1 MPVIRPSELGMYA
14 TWARPMKG
22 TRWCS
27 QSEAKGMSRTM
38 TISSWSAA
46 KVTVRWR
53 PGSSFNPAKSSSYM
67 AATRD
72 GVSTNPSRE
81 GFSPMASR
89 ISATAFST
97 RAWSTPIRPASAP
110 PGVGAVEVDRAEVP
124 VPLVDVEPVA
134 DHELRGDLEA
144 DVAQIEGHALLPL
157 LHQQGADLE
166 AGRAA
171 RLEVPAQVVE
181 GEAAVDDVL
190 DDQHVAAGQ
199 VGVEVLHD
207 PDHARGA
214 GRAPVRRDRHKVDVD
229 REVDHAGEI
238 AHEDHGALQ
247 DPDEERRFGGVVGG
261 DGGAQLCHP
270 RGQSL
275 GGDHRLAHLGR
286 DPARHRRSGTLR
298 LHRRNLIGLT
308 LDGQARCG
316 ATHPS
321 PARDLRRHA
330 VAGRDVEDA
339 GDLGGRGWMAIGATV
354 GRRQ

>member
-38 TISSWSAA
+38 TISSWPDA
-46 KVTVRWR
+46 KVMVRCR
-53 PGSSFNPAKSSSYM
+53 PGSSLNPAKSSSYM

-97 RAWSTPIRPASAP
+97 RAMSTPIGPASAP
-110 PGVGAVEVDRAEVP
+110 AGVGAVEVDRAEVP

-134 DHELRGDLEA
+134 DHELRGDMEA
-144 DVAQIEGHALLPL
+144 HVTQIEGHALLPL

-166 AGRAA
+166 TRRAA
-171 RLEVPAQVVE
+171 RLEVPAEGVE

-190 DDQHVAAGQ
+190 DHQHVAAGQ
-199 VGVEVLHD
+199 VGIEVLHD

-214 GRAPVRRDRHKVDVD
+214 GRAPVRRNRHEVDVD
-229 REVDHAGEI
+229 REVDRAGKV
-238 AHEDHGALQ
+238 AHEDHGTLQ
-247 DPDEERRFGGVVGG
+247 DPDEERRVVGVVGR
-261 DGGAQLCHP
+261 DGGAQLGHP
-270 RGQSL
+270 LGQGL
-275 GGDHRLAHLGR
+275 GGDHRLTHLGQA
-286 DPARHRRSGTLR
+286 PARHRRSGTLR
-298 LHRRNLIGLT
+298 LHRRNLI
-308 LDGQARCG
+308 
-316 ATHPS
+316 
-321 PARDLRRHA
+321 
-330 VAGRDVEDA
+330 
-339 GDLGGRGWMAIGATV
+339 
-354 GRRQ
+354 